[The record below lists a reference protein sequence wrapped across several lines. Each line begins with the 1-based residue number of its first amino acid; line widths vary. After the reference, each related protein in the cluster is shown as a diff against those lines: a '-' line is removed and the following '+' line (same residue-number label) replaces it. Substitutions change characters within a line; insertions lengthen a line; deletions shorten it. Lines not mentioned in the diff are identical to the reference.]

1 MEVHYYREANS
12 SYLALPV
19 TVCPEEDYQLPMLMQ
34 NRIPGLLPVQLQI
47 TDGKQELYYEVTAF
61 EPLTNVYEA
70 KKITCGEIQQL
81 LLALNRMMEEI
92 ERYLLRGKG
101 VILEPELI
109 FSGKEERALGFCYD
123 PDGRT
128 PVAEGLN
135 RMARFILD
143 HIDYE
148 EKMSVQLAYAL
159 FQESMKE
166 NVAVRDF
173 IRTAV
178 ENAMQEAELTQL
190 METTAENEIQAEQE
204 MEREGETEEFIKD
217 DWNGQGNHENDLK
230 HKREKDRKNEY
241 RKDRK
246 KEYRKNRSSQKKNVK
261 KKKRHLA
268 AAILLGMINAVLV
281 SCITWAM
288 WYARAYLIPAEYL
301 IAVGIAGAFAAA
313 AVVALAAAHG

>member
-178 ENAMQEAELTQL
+178 ENAMQEAEPTQL
-190 METTAENEIQAEQE
+190 METTAENEIQTEQE
-204 MEREGETEEFIKD
+204 MKREGETEKFVKAG
-217 DWNGQGNHENDLK
+217 WNGQGNYENDLK
-230 HKREKDRKNEY
+230 YKRGKDWKNEY
-241 RKDRK
+241 RKNRK
-246 KEYRKNRSSQKKNVK
+246 SSQEKAV
-261 KKKRHLA
+261 KKRHLA
-268 AAILLGMINAVLV
+268 ASILLGMINAVLV

-301 IAVGIAGAFAAA
+301 IIAGIAGAFAAA
-313 AVVALAAAHG
+313 VVVALAAAHG